1 MAGGIAND
9 TLIGL
14 GSALRKARER
24 RGVTL
29 DAASRDTKLRV
40 DQLRALEAEDFERLL
55 GDVYVRGSLRTYAAY
70 LGLDPDKV
78 VRAYADHVDDPGP
91 PPPPAK
97 LGRVERA
104 IAATRV
110 RDNQRLMVVLAGL
123 VLLVAVVFGLVSRG
137 HSGPPA
143 APLPSVT
150 EEPEPA
156 DRSID
161 AVVEAARDVVIVA
174 EADGVRTRYELTA
187 GETRTFTAKTSL
199 GLQADDGAA
208 FRLTVNG
215 IAQGFP
221 GAPGEAWSDS
231 WSYGS
236 QSPAPDGT

>member
-1 MAGGIAND
+1 MAGGSSND
-9 TLIGL
+9 TMIGL
-14 GSALRKARER
+14 GSALRKAREH

-29 DAASRDTKLRV
+29 DAASRDTKLSPEH
-40 DQLRALEAEDFERLL
+40 LRALEAEDFDALL

-78 VRAYADHVDDPGP
+78 VDVYGRHVDDPGP

-104 IAATRV
+104 IAATRI
-110 RDNQRLMVVLAGL
+110 RDNQRLMVVLAGI

-137 HSGPPA
+137 HSTPEA

-150 EEPEPA
+150 EEPDPA

-161 AVVEAARDVVIVA
+161 AVVEAIRDVTIVV
-174 EADGVRTRYELTA
+174 EADGIRTRYELTG
-187 GETRTFTAKTSL
+187 GETRTFTAEQTL
-199 GLQADDGAA
+199 GLEADDGAA

-215 IAQGFP
+215 VAQGFP
-221 GAPGEAWSDS
+221 GSPGAPWSHV
-231 WSYGS
+231 WSFGS
-236 QSPAPDGT
+236 GSPTPTGG